1 MTDLQSSL
9 DQSIARW
16 NLLDSAFYQAWSAG
30 ALSVGALRVYAREY
44 GDFIQRVSAGW
55 SAHGDEAT
63 AQVEREHV
71 ELWRAFANALET
83 DIGEAETPAVKAL
96 VETADRLFAGRA
108 GSLGALYAFEAQ
120 QPHTS
125 ASKLEG
131 LREHYDLP
139 KTAEVYFE
147 VHKDDWDEPAAL
159 LARMEALPAAE
170 RESAAAACTEMSQA
184 LREALDGLAGSE
196 SLPVFA

>member
-1 MTDLQSSL
+1 MIHQDRL

-30 ALSVGALRVYAREY
+30 TLPVASLRMYAREY
-44 GDFIQRVSAGW
+44 GAFIQRVAGGW

-71 ELWRAFANALET
+71 ELWRAFAKALET

-96 VETADRLFAGRA
+96 VETTDKLFADRAA
-108 GSLGALYAFEAQ
+108 SLGALYAFEAQ
-120 QPHTS
+120 QPHTA

-131 LREHYDLP
+131 LRAHYDLP
-139 KTAEVYFE
+139 KSAEIYFD
-147 VHKDDWDEPAAL
+147 VHKSDWDEPAVLKQRISAL
-159 LARMEALPAAE
+159 TPAE
-170 RESAAAACTEMSQA
+170 QETAAAACEEMSKA
-184 LREALDGLAGSE
+184 LREALDALPAGS
-196 SLPVFA
+196 